1 MCMDTIS
8 PEEVA
13 RRLEK
18 PGYTEEAERI
28 EKIFSE
34 VPLYSQSLHSMKALE
49 PLKKIS
55 IWVINKIE

>member
-1 MCMDTIS
+1 MDTIS
-8 PEEVA
+8 PEGVA

-18 PGYTEEAERI
+18 PGHTEEAERI

-34 VPLYSQSLHSMKALE
+34 GPLYSQSLHSMKVLE

-55 IWVINKIE
+55 IWVINKLE